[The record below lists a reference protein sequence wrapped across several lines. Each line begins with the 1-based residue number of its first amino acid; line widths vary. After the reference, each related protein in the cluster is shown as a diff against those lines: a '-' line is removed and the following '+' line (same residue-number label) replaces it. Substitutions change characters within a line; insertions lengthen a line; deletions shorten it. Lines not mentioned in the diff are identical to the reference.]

1 MKYSKNKKLN
11 TLLNC
16 IESDV
21 INAFN
26 DDKDGK
32 DGAHEVIESLEYYKK
47 YYPGEIDY
55 NTAQGGHLLVYF
67 YQVYDLYRNCG
78 YKITEKFSSSKIWET
93 YRRQVGYVCNEILR
107 NQTEFIAQF

>member
-1 MKYSKNKKLN
+1 MKYSINKKLN
-11 TLLNC
+11 SVLNC

-21 INAFN
+21 IYSFS

-32 DGAHEVIESLEYYKK
+32 DSAREVIEAIESYKK
-47 YYPGEIDY
+47 LYPGEIDY
-55 NTAQGGHLLVYF
+55 NIAQYGNLLIYFTDVYEM
-67 YQVYDLYRNCG
+67 YRNCG
-78 YKITEKFSSSKIWET
+78 YKITEKFNRSKIWET